1 MSKFTKEM
9 IDQYAEKLLIKL
21 SAEENAMVLNEF
33 EAIEESM
40 NLINKIP
47 DLNKVE
53 IMSHPYEL
61 SDVKLREDASVE
73 SISLEDALSN
83 CDRINDREVE
93 IPRVVE

>member
-73 SISLEDALSN
+73 SISLEDAFSN